1 MTSALEQS
9 FKKRLQLIA
18 KERRVTPAEVWQNVI
33 TERFLVRLCRSPYHS
48 HFVLKGGTLL
58 ARYVDIGRETKDLD
72 FTIQRLSNEIS
83 TLQKTFNDIVRVE
96 VEDEFVFMNP
106 VVTPL
111 EHFHMEYCGVH
122 VKIEVHFG
130 KAKFPLFIDLGF
142 GDLVRVREKEFLLLS
157 NSKGPLFESSL
168 TVNCYPIEFIFAEK
182 LETAIF
188 RGADNSR
195 MKDFH
200 DLYTLASSEK
210 MLNGKDIVKAIQLV
224 FEHRKTPLRLP
235 MQFDSS
241 AIVALQRYWGRYRKT
256 AAVSA
261 RLPNQI
267 TEVIDVINKVFD
279 AMFVEFF

>member
-18 KERRVTPAEVWQNVI
+18 KERNITPAEVWQNVI

-83 TLQKTFNDIVRVE
+83 ALQKIFNDIVRVE
-96 VEDEFVFMNP
+96 IEDGFVFINP
-106 VVTPL
+106 VVASL
-111 EHFHMEYCGVH
+111 EHFHMGYPGAH
-122 VKIEVHFG
+122 VKIEVRFG

-142 GDLVRVREKEFLLLS
+142 GDLVHVREKELLLLS
-157 NSKGPLFESSL
+157 NSKGPLFEPSL
-168 TVNCYPIEFIFAEK
+168 TVNCYPMEFVFAEK

-200 DLYTLASSEK
+200 DLYTLASSGK
-210 MLNGKDIVKAIQLV
+210 ILNWADTSKAIRLV

-235 MQFDSS
+235 IQFDSS
-241 AIVALQRYWGRYRKT
+241 ALETLQQYWTRYHKT
-256 AAVSA
+256 AAAAA

-267 TEVIDVINKVFD
+267 MEVIDVVNVAISNINVI
-279 AMFVEFF
+279 

>member
-1 MTSALEQS
+1 MTHSLEQS

-18 KERRVTPAEVWQNVI
+18 KERNITPAEVWQNVI

-72 FTIQRLSNEIS
+72 FAIQRLSNEIS
-83 TLQKTFNDIVRVE
+83 SLQKTFNDIVRVE
-96 VEDEFVFMNP
+96 IEDGFAFMNP
-106 VVTPL
+106 IVAPL
-111 EHFHMEYCGVH
+111 EHFHMEYPGAH
-122 VKIEVHFG
+122 VKIEVRFG

-142 GDLVRVREKEFLLLS
+142 GDLVQTHEKEFLLLS
-157 NSKGPLFESSL
+157 NSKGPLFEPSL
-168 TVNCYPIEFIFAEK
+168 TVNCYPMEFVFAEK

-210 MLNGKDIVKAIQLV
+210 MLNWADTSKAIRLV

-235 MQFDSS
+235 MQFDSL
-241 AIVALQRYWGRYRKT
+241 ALEALQQYWGRYHKT
-256 AAVSA
+256 ATASS
-261 RLPNQI
+261 RLPSQI
-267 TEVIDVINKVFD
+267 VEVIEVINKFI
-279 AMFVEFF
+279 A

>member
-1 MTSALEQS
+1 MTHSLEQS

-18 KERRVTPAEVWQNVI
+18 KERNVTPAEVWQNVV

-83 TLQKTFNDIVRVE
+83 ALQKTFNDIVRVE
-96 VEDEFVFMNP
+96 IEDGFVFMNP
-106 VVTPL
+106 VVAPL
-111 EHFHMEYCGVH
+111 EHFHMEYPGAR
-122 VKIEVHFG
+122 VKIEVRFG

-142 GDLVRVREKEFLLLS
+142 GDLVHVREKELLLLS
-157 NSKGPLFESSL
+157 NSKGPLFEPSL
-168 TVNCYPIEFIFAEK
+168 TVNCYPMEFVFAEK

-200 DLYTLASSEK
+200 DLYTLASSGK
-210 MLNGKDIVKAIQLV
+210 MLNWADTSQAIHLV

-241 AIVALQRYWGRYRKT
+241 GLEILQQYWTRYHKTAT
-256 AAVSA
+256 AAV
-261 RLPNQI
+261 RLPSQI
-267 TEVIDVINKVFD
+267 VEIIEVVNKFIG
-279 AMFVEFF
+279 